1 MRKKQILLWA
11 SAAAGVVAL
20 FFAGR
25 SAVTRGRANAATLTN
40 NETGTKTICFAGG
53 CFWGTEHF
61 FKQIRGVVSTEVGY
75 ANGKT
80 DTAPTYEEVSTE
92 TTGFAETVRVTYD
105 PAVIT
110 LDQLIQLYFQ
120 TIDPTSLN
128 RQGNDQGTRYR
139 TGIYYTDEADAE
151 TIHRAIAAL
160 AVKLGKPVA
169 VEEGK
174 LRNFYPAEEYHQDY
188 LVKHPTGYCHISPAL
203 FEMARKAN
211 PAPRYSRKD
220 DATLR
225 RTLTE
230 EQYDVTQNSATER
243 PFTNAYCGEFRP
255 GIYVDITTGE
265 PLFVSTDKFESGCG
279 WPAFSKPID
288 KSLITE
294 HADHSHGMERT
305 EVRSKTG
312 NAHLGHVFTD
322 GPKDRGGLRYCINSA
337 SLRFVPRDRME
348 AEGYGDYLKL
358 VPEAEAEKKE

>member
-61 FKQIRGVVSTEVGY
+61 FKQIRGVMSTEVGY

-169 VEEGK
+169 VEEGP

-255 GIYVDITTGE
+255 GIYVDI
-265 PLFVSTDKFESGCG
+265 G

-294 HADHSHGMERT
+294 RADHSHGMERT

-322 GPKDRGGLRYCINSA
+322 GPKERGGLRYCINSA
-337 SLRFVPRDRME
+337 ALRFVPRDRME
-348 AEGYGDYLKL
+348 AEGYGEYLKL